1 MTKDIKKLTLDEL
14 KKQDERL
21 DKQFDAYISIGDDV
35 YEVKIDEVFRTS
47 KQGKVLDDMIAFFQ
61 EGGQRLELLEVAT
74 PYTSLLLIKHF
85 TDLEIPDDFDDAIAH
100 LQSLI
105 DLGAFEAILNQLPES
120 EVIKTYD
127 KLRNV
132 LNEMTD
138 KMEIAQVEADLV
150 AEQLENE
157 VVKKMFV
164 DGETSIEEQE

>member
-14 KKQDERL
+14 KKQDEKL
-21 DKQFDAYISIGDDV
+21 NKQFEAYVSIGDDV

-61 EGGQRLELLEVAT
+61 EGGKRIELLELAT

-100 LQSLI
+100 LHSLI
-105 DLGAFEAILNQLPES
+105 DLGIFEAVLNELPEK
-120 EVIKTYD
+120 EVIQTYD

-132 LNEMTD
+132 LNEMTE
-138 KMEIAQVEADLV
+138 KMEIAQAEADLV

-157 VVKKMFV
+157 VVKKMFI
-164 DGETSIEEQE
+164 DGEEAITEQE

>member
-1 MTKDIKKLTLDEL
+1 MAKDIKKLTLDEL
-14 KKQDERL
+14 KKHDEGL
-21 DKQFDAYISIGDDV
+21 DKQFEAYVSIGDDV
-35 YEVKIDEVFRTS
+35 YAVKIDEVFRTS
-47 KQGKVLDDMIAFFQ
+47 KQSKVLDDMIKFFQ
-61 EGGQRLELLEVAT
+61 EGGQRVEILEVAT

-100 LQSLI
+100 LNVLI
-105 DLGAFEAILNQLPES
+105 DTGVFEAVLNELPEK

-138 KMEIAQVEADLV
+138 KMEIAQAEADLV

-164 DGETSIEEQE
+164 DGEESIKEQE